1 MARESALVTSQ
12 LARHTAGSSDPGPDA
27 DVCPAGPTTPSQD
40 QRLLQLFE
48 QHYEFVWRSLRR
60 LGIPAANVEDGAQR
74 VFMILSTKLSM
85 VEPGREVSFLYGTA
99 RRVASDMRETARLEQ
114 GRRDDLDPELA
125 SEPFEQPDAL
135 LERKQARQQL
145 DHILDEL
152 DFDLRSVFVLFELEG
167 FRTGEVADMLA
178 LPQGT
183 VASRLRKA
191 RELVLER
198 VHFLEQHLRGES

>member
-1 MARESALVTSQ
+1 MAPESALVTSQ
-12 LARHTAGSSDPGPDA
+12 LARHTAGSRDPGREA
-27 DVCPAGPTTPSQD
+27 EVCPAIPKQD

-60 LGIPAANVEDGAQR
+60 LGIPAASVEDGAQR
-74 VFMILSTKLSM
+74 VFMILSTKLNM
-85 VEPGREVSFLYGTA
+85 VEPGSEVSFLYGTV

-114 GRRDDLDPELA
+114 GRRDDLDAEMA
-125 SEPFEQPDAL
+125 SEPLEQPDAL
-135 LERKQARQQL
+135 LERKQARQLL
-145 DHILDEL
+145 DEILDEL
-152 DFDLRSVFVLFELEG
+152 DLELRSVFVLFELEG
-167 FRTGEVADMLA
+167 FRTGEVAELLG

-198 VHFLEQHLRGES
+198 IHLLEQRSRGQS